1 MIQAQIKSKFIQRKK
16 AFTILLGVIV
26 LALVTSIAYWI
37 IHGSRYLSTD
47 NAYTAVELAQ
57 VTPEIDGTVKEV
69 VVIDTQS
76 VRTGD
81 ILVEIDDRD
90 LKIAHNQA
98 LAEEK
103 KAKSIAL
110 SAKADL
116 NRANID
122 FSRRKSLAGS
132 GSVSGDE
139 LTHAENALLSAQ
151 AAQAAADAGISEA
164 EARVQKT
171 SLDLER
177 TTIKSP
183 VTGVVAK
190 RQVQIGQ
197 RIRSGAPLM
206 VIVPVQ
212 EIHVDANFKEGQ
224 LDKVRQGQAV
234 ELTSDLYGGGVV
246 YHGIVDGF
254 SGGTGSAFATIP
266 AQNATGN
273 WIKVVQRIPVRIKM
287 DPRELTDKPLS
298 VGLSMTATVDTRS
311 K

>member
-1 MIQAQIKSKFIQRKK
+1 MIQAQIKNKFAQRKK
-16 AFTILLGVIV
+16 AFTILLGVIA
-26 LALVTSIAYWI
+26 LALVVGIVYWI
-37 IHGSRYLSTD
+37 VHGSRHLSTD

-69 VVIDTQS
+69 AVIDTQR
-76 VRTGD
+76 VRAGD
-81 ILVEIDDRD
+81 VLVLIDDRD

-98 LAEEK
+98 LA
-103 KAKSIAL
+103 
-110 SAKADL
+110 
-116 NRANID
+116 
-122 FSRRKSLAGS
+122 
-132 GSVSGDE
+132 E

-151 AAQAAADAGISEA
+151 AAQAAADAGVSESQA
-164 EARVQKT
+164 QVQKT
-171 SLDLER
+171 ALDLER

-197 RIRSGAPLM
+197 RVRSGAPLM
-206 VIVPVQ
+206 MVVPVQ
-212 EIHVDANFKEGQ
+212 QMHVDANFKEGQ
-224 LDKVRQGQAV
+224 LDKVRAGQAV
-234 ELTSDLYGGGVV
+234 ELTSDLYGSGVV
-246 YHGIVDGF
+246 FHGVIDGF

-273 WIKVVQRIPVRIKM
+273 WIKVVQRVPVRIKL
-287 DPRELTDKPLS
+287 DPSELLDKPLS

>member
-1 MIQAQIKSKFIQRKK
+1 MIQAQIKNKFAQRKK
-16 AFTILLGVIV
+16 AFTILLGVIA
-26 LALVTSIAYWI
+26 LALVVGIVYWI
-37 IHGSRYLSTD
+37 VHGSRHLSTD

-69 VVIDTQS
+69 AVIDTQR
-76 VRTGD
+76 VRAGD
-81 ILVEIDDRD
+81 VLVLIDDRD

-103 KAKSIAL
+103 KAKSIAI
-110 SAKADL
+110 SANADL
-116 NRANID
+116 SRAKID
-122 FSRRKSLAGS
+122 FSRRKALASS

-151 AAQAAADAGISEA
+151 AAQAAADAGVSESQA
-164 EARVQKT
+164 QVQKT
-171 SLDLER
+171 ALDLER

-197 RIRSGAPLM
+197 RVRSGAPLM
-206 VIVPVQ
+206 MVVPVQ
-212 EIHVDANFKEGQ
+212 QMHVDANFKEGQ
-224 LDKVRQGQAV
+224 LDKVRAGQAV
-234 ELTSDLYGGGVV
+234 ELTSDLYGSGVV
-246 YHGIVDGF
+246 FHGVIDGF

-273 WIKVVQRIPVRIKM
+273 WIKVVQRVPVRIKL
-287 DPRELTDKPLS
+287 DPSELLDKPLS